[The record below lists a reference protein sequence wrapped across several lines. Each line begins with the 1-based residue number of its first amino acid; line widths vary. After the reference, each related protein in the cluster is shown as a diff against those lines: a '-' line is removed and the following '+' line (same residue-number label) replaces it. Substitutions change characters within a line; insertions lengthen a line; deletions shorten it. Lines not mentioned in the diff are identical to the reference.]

1 MFLWQVQSHLM
12 SSWLFFY
19 SARKTRLGR
28 TSQLSLASELLPA
41 VPTHWKNITA
51 KTCWPTSATMTEG
64 ESTRPLFLPKS
75 KLKLRRSRKAWPS
88 RRQSLRRG
96 PRTPGTPTRTRPIL
110 TEDSHPAAS
119 TAIRLRHEVPH
130 PHRRV
135 HQPQP
140 RILTGLRHTQVRYV
154 LLMGF
159 FDDRTAACVY
169 DQ

>member
-1 MFLWQVQSHLM
+1 
-12 SSWLFFY
+12 
-19 SARKTRLGR
+19 
-28 TSQLSLASELLPA
+28 
-41 VPTHWKNITA
+41 
-51 KTCWPTSATMTEG
+51 MTEA

-135 HQPQP
+135 HPPRP
-140 RILTGLRHTQVRYV
+140 RIPTGPRHTQVRYV
-154 LLMGF
+154 MLLGF
-159 FDDRTAACVY
+159 FDDRKYQWTTSIPFLVETSRSLAICR
-169 DQ
+169 QHLGKNILLLLLL